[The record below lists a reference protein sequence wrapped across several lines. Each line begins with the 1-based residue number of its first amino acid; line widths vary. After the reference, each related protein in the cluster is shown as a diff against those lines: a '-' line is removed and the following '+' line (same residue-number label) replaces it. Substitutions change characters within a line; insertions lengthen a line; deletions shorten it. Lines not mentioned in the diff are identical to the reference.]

1 MKHCGLMV
9 VVLLA
14 SLVGGCST
22 GSERG
27 IADKRSDFK
36 RFMAMEGDAAR
47 YGLRTVRPYFKTAN
61 RAEILRAIQT
71 ACTNG
76 KEGSSE
82 YNPSTQAGYYVNC
95 NPRNRQ
101 LLNGYIAANARK
113 RPHSSNGE

>member
-1 MKHCGLMV
+1 MKNCVLMIA
-9 VVLLA
+9 VLLA
-14 SLVGGCST
+14 SLLGGCST

-36 RFMAMEGDAAR
+36 RFMAMEGNATR
-47 YGLRTVRPYFKTAN
+47 YGLKTVRPYFKRAD
-61 RAEILRAIQT
+61 RAEILRAINT
-71 ACTNG
+71 ACTGG

-101 LLNGYIAANARK
+101 LLNGYVPANARK